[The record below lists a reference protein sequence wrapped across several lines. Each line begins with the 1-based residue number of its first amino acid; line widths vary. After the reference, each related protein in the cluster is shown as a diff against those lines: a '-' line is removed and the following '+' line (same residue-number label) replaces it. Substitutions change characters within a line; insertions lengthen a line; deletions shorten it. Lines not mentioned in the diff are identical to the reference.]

1 MTKFQFLAESLTA
14 EACPILARSGS
25 QGKITFSPRI
35 LIMSNGTP
43 EYKKSL
49 DDEIDW
55 SSVEQYHES
64 TMQISNQCFEY
75 KKLCVGA
82 LGIIIAAMLKLGQG
96 TTPLL
101 LSLTCLFISIGFWM
115 CDATA
120 YYYQR
125 VNRQKILDLQ
135 TKISNRN
142 TGNATPSTVLPNSW
156 GAAIFNKSMLL
167 YIYCSI
173 IFLLIML
180 VTITIYIVKHCAP
193 GQ

>member
-1 MTKFQFLAESLTA
+1 MS
-14 EACPILARSGS
+14 SG
-25 QGKITFSPRI
+25 
-35 LIMSNGTP
+35 MP

-49 DDEIDW
+49 DDELDW

-82 LGIIIAAMLKLGQG
+82 LGIIIAAMLKLGTD

-115 CDATA
+115 CDTIA

-125 VNRQKILDLQ
+125 VNRQKILNLQ

-142 TGNATPSTVLPNSW
+142 TGESIAPPILSNSW
-156 GAAIFNKSMLL
+156 SAAIFNKSMLL
-167 YIYCSI
+167 YIYCST
-173 IFLLIML
+173 IFVLIML
-180 VTITIYIVKHCAP
+180 ATIIMHIVKHFAS

>member
-1 MTKFQFLAESLTA
+1 
-14 EACPILARSGS
+14 
-25 QGKITFSPRI
+25 
-35 LIMSNGTP
+35 MSDGTP

-49 DDEIDW
+49 DDELDW
-55 SSVEQYHES
+55 SSAQQYHES

-82 LGIIIAAMLKLGQG
+82 LGLIITAMLKLGHG

-125 VNRQKILDLQ
+125 TNRQKILDLQ
-135 TKISNRN
+135 TKISNRH
-142 TGNATPSTVLPNSW
+142 TGDSNKSPALPNSW
-156 GAAIFNKSMLL
+156 RAAIFNKSMLL
-167 YIYCSI
+167 YIYCST
-173 IFLLIML
+173 IFIFIML
-180 VTITIYIVKHCAP
+180 ATISIYLMKVLCA
-193 GQ
+193 QSVI

>member
-1 MTKFQFLAESLTA
+1 MAK
-14 EACPILARSGS
+14 SGLR
-25 QGKITFSPRI
+25 GKIPFLPRI
-35 LIMSNGTP
+35 LIMSNGAP

-49 DDEIDW
+49 DDELDW

-82 LGIIIAAMLKLGQG
+82 LGIIIAAMLKLGQDA
-96 TTPLL
+96 TPLL

-125 VNRQKILDLQ
+125 VNRQRILELQ

-142 TGNATPSTVLPNSW
+142 TGNSQASPVLSNSW

-167 YIYCSI
+167 YIYCST

-180 VTITIYIVKHCAP
+180 VTIFIYVIKRCAS

>member
-1 MTKFQFLAESLTA
+1 MS
-14 EACPILARSGS
+14 SG
-25 QGKITFSPRI
+25 
-35 LIMSNGTP
+35 MP

-49 DDEIDW
+49 DDELDW

-82 LGIIIAAMLKLGQG
+82 LGIIIAAMLKLGTD

-115 CDATA
+115 CDTTA

-125 VNRQKILDLQ
+125 VNRQKILNLQ

-142 TGNATPSTVLPNSW
+142 TGESIAPPILPNSW
-156 GAAIFNKSMLL
+156 SAAIFNKSMLL
-167 YIYCSI
+167 YIYCST
-173 IFLLIML
+173 IFVLIML
-180 VTITIYIVKHCAP
+180 ATIIMHIVKHFAS

>member
-1 MTKFQFLAESLTA
+1 
-14 EACPILARSGS
+14 
-25 QGKITFSPRI
+25 
-35 LIMSNGTP
+35 MSNGTH

-49 DDEIDW
+49 DDELDW
-55 SSVEQYHES
+55 SSLEQYHES

-82 LGIIIAAMLKLGQG
+82 LGIIIAAMLKLGQDA
-96 TTPLL
+96 TPLL
-101 LSLTCLFISIGFWM
+101 LSLTCLFISVGFWM

-125 VNRQKILDLQ
+125 VNRQRILDIQ

-142 TGNATPSTVLPNSW
+142 AGSANPSPVLPNSW
-156 GAAIFNKSMLL
+156 GAAIFNRSMLL

-173 IFLLIML
+173 IFLLIMF
-180 VTITIYIVKHCAP
+180 VTIFVYVIKYNAS

>member
-1 MTKFQFLAESLTA
+1 MS
-14 EACPILARSGS
+14 SG
-25 QGKITFSPRI
+25 
-35 LIMSNGTP
+35 MP

-49 DDEIDW
+49 DDELDW

-82 LGIIIAAMLKLGQG
+82 LGIIIAAMLKLGTD

-101 LSLTCLFISIGFWM
+101 LSLTCLFISTGFWM
-115 CDATA
+115 CDTTA

-125 VNRQKILDLQ
+125 VNRQKILNLQ

-142 TGNATPSTVLPNSW
+142 TGESIAPPILPNSW
-156 GAAIFNKSMLL
+156 NAAIFNKSMLL
-167 YIYCSI
+167 YIYCST
-173 IFLLIML
+173 IFVLIML
-180 VTITIYIVKHCAP
+180 ATIIMHIVKHFAS

>member
-1 MTKFQFLAESLTA
+1 MS
-14 EACPILARSGS
+14 SG
-25 QGKITFSPRI
+25 
-35 LIMSNGTP
+35 MP

-49 DDEIDW
+49 DDELDW

-82 LGIIIAAMLKLGQG
+82 LGIIIAAMLKLGTD

-101 LSLTCLFISIGFWM
+101 LSLTCLFISTGFWM
-115 CDATA
+115 CDTTA

-125 VNRQKILDLQ
+125 VNRQKILNLQ

-142 TGNATPSTVLPNSW
+142 TGESIAPPILPNSW
-156 GAAIFNKSMLL
+156 NAAIFNKSMML
-167 YIYCSI
+167 YIYCST
-173 IFLLIML
+173 IFVLIML
-180 VTITIYIVKHCAP
+180 ANIIMHIVKHFSS
-193 GQ
+193 GK